1 MLAKKAARGDKK
13 IVTRN
18 KEAKTGAII
27 DATLKLVGTMGYDRV
42 TIRDIAGEAGV
53 SIGLIYKYFPGGKF
67 DIIIKGY
74 GAQNIGQLLMPAQPE
89 AIDYGDF
96 PGYMRAIIRTYQQVT
111 KDNKPLVKAM
121 VASALS
127 EGEVL
132 QGIDNITEKDLAA
145 IPQFFGRFG
154 GVDITGKDPA
164 ALLVKWG
171 LTIKSIIS
179 FNLLYPL
186 PFMDDEALADLLVDL
201 SLRIWGYKER
211 P

>member
-1 MLAKKAARGDKK
+1 MLAKKAARGHKK
-13 IVTRN
+13 TITKN

-27 DATLKLVGTMGYDRV
+27 DATLKLVGTMGYDQV

-74 GAQNIGQLLMPAQPE
+74 GAQNIGQLLMPGQPE

-96 PGYMRAIIRTYQQVT
+96 PGYMRAIIRTYLQVT

-127 EGEVL
+127 EGEVM
-132 QGIDNITEKDLAA
+132 QGVDNIIEKDLAG
-145 IPQFFGRFG
+145 ISLFFGWFE
-154 GVDITGKDPA
+154 GV
-164 ALLVKWG
+164 AL
-171 LTIKSIIS
+171 
-179 FNLLYPL
+179 P
-186 PFMDDEALADLLVDL
+186 
-201 SLRIWGYKER
+201 ER
-211 P
+211 TRQRSS